1 MNAESSAVVAVAG
14 WEAPEEFDDPRFP
27 PAMRKVPAEEL
38 CGSLRQLVTAIVSAQ
53 ASVKAGAYAPEAL
66 REIGRIVVE
75 GGALMAIEMRALAP
89 LEKRLEELNRRLAR
103 SSPVDAGALRDW
115 IVDYHERHG
124 KAPTIVEASV
134 HFDVTAVDVEN
145 CALGMSYVYLPWGLS
160 MPRRT
165 LELDGE

>member
-1 MNAESSAVVAVAG
+1 MNGGSNAVVAGAG

-27 PAMRKVPAEEL
+27 PAMCKVPAAEL
-38 CGSLRQLVTAIVSAQ
+38 AGSLRSLIAAIVSAQ
-53 ASVKAGAYAPEAL
+53 ASVKDGKYAPEAL
-66 REIGRIVVE
+66 LEIGRNVVE
-75 GGALMAIEMRALAP
+75 GGALMEIEMRALAP
-89 LEKRLEELNRRLAR
+89 FEKRLEELNRRLAR

-115 IVDYHERHG
+115 VVDYHERHG

-145 CALGMSYVYLPWGLS
+145 CALGMTYVFMPWGLS